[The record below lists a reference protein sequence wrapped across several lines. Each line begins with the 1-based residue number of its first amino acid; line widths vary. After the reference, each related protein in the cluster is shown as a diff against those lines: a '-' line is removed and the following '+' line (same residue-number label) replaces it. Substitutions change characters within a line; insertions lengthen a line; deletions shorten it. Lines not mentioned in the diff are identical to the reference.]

1 MRYFLLNEKALI
13 YTDSDMSW
21 YIEKKID
28 PGCKMHMTAWVKG
41 ILLGDKCR
49 EITTQEAF
57 LYEL

>member
-1 MRYFLLNEKALI
+1 
-13 YTDSDMSW
+13 MSW